1 MLTGEKNEETV
12 SRVLCAVFCPR
23 TAISLGRTFPSA
35 SSDLDPRASGGP
47 PFSRGVLRGVALLF
61 GLAPGGVCRAAT
73 VARRAVSSY
82 LTFSPLP
89 PGPGKGRMAVSF
101 LWHCPRG
108 RPHRGLPG
116 TLPCGART
124 FLPPAIACAQG
135 GPAAD
140 WSPQAFCK

>member
-61 GLAPGGVCRAAT
+61 GLAPGGVCHAAT

-89 PGPGKGRMAVSF
+89 SGRNRLDGGVFSVALSSGSPPPGITRHPALRSPDFPPARHRLRARRAGGRLVSSSF
-101 LWHCPRG
+101 L
-108 RPHRGLPG
+108 
-116 TLPCGART
+116 
-124 FLPPAIACAQG
+124 
-135 GPAAD
+135 
-140 WSPQAFCK
+140 